1 MESEERER
9 TGIKNL
15 KVGYNKIFGYYIEVS
30 KGNIPLIKDEYNYER
45 KQTLANCERYVTPLL
60 KEKEAMILG
69 AEEKIINL
77 EYNLFIEIRDIVKN
91 YISRIQVIAK
101 TIAEIDVLQS
111 LACVAEENNYVR
123 PIISDK
129 RITF

>member
-1 MESEERER
+1 MELDELKENRSSGKDFVIKMESEERNR

-30 KGNIPLIKDEYNYER
+30 KSNIGLIKEEYNYIR

-60 KEKEAMILG
+60 KEKEALILG

-77 EYNLFIEIRDIVKN
+77 EYNLFIEIKN
-91 YISRIQVIAK
+91 KVQKYS
-101 TIAEIDVLQS
+101 
-111 LACVAEENNYVR
+111 
-123 PIISDK
+123 
-129 RITF
+129 